1 MIILINFF
9 LKQPQRGKTHGVQL
23 TPHKAEPQC
32 GALEQPIPLLWRG
45 ARRAGWQGKM
55 HGVQISQHI
64 RCAVWGLMIISL
76 LCCASCHSTP
86 KEQEATTVATDTILE
101 NQQPETPKYTEME
114 QKLLDFGLVDIAEVD
129 STIGVE
135 LVYATP
141 DNFLGHVLYPEI
153 HHAFAIPEMAE
164 KLVKAQQ
171 RLKAIDPDLS
181 LLIYDAARPLC
192 VQREMWES
200 VKGTPNISF
209 VANPAKGRGMHNY
222 GAAVDITIMDSKGTP
237 LPMGSKH
244 DYFGPEARIDHEDE
258 LVANGLITTQEL
270 ENRKLLRRVMTESG
284 FITCISEWWHFN
296 HIPSIR
302 AKEELRIIDF
312 E

>member
-1 MIILINFF
+1 MQRIIILAF
-9 LKQPQRGKTHGVQL
+9 LI
-23 TPHKAEPQC
+23 
-32 GALEQPIPLLWRG
+32 GATSLCMLSCRSNKDTQEITVIADSVALGSEIP
-45 ARRAGWQGKM
+45 
-55 HGVQISQHI
+55 V
-64 RCAVWGLMIISL
+64 
-76 LCCASCHSTP
+76 
-86 KEQEATTVATDTILE
+86 ETVE
-101 NQQPETPKYTEME
+101 YTEME

-141 DNFLGHVLYPEI
+141 DNFLGHVLYPDI
-153 HHAFAIPEMAE
+153 HHAFAIPDMAQ
-164 KLVKAQQ
+164 KLVRAQQ
-171 RLKAIDPDLS
+171 KLKAICPDLS
-181 LLIYDAARPLC
+181 LLIYDAARPLS

-200 VKGTPNISF
+200 VKGTPNVSF

-222 GAAVDITIMDSKGTP
+222 GAAVDITIMDSTGRS

-258 LVANGLITTQEL
+258 LVANGLITKEEL

-284 FITCISEWWHFN
+284 FITCVSEWWHFN

-312 E
+312 

>member
-1 MIILINFF
+1 
-9 LKQPQRGKTHGVQL
+9 
-23 TPHKAEPQC
+23 
-32 GALEQPIPLLWRG
+32 
-45 ARRAGWQGKM
+45 
-55 HGVQISQHI
+55 
-64 RCAVWGLMIISL
+64 
-76 LCCASCHSTP
+76 
-86 KEQEATTVATDTILE
+86 
-101 NQQPETPKYTEME
+101 ME

-153 HHAFAIPEMAE
+153 HHAFAIPAMAE

-171 RLKAIDPDLS
+171 RLKTIRSGFS

-200 VKGTPNISF
+200 VKGTPNVSF

-222 GAAVDITIMDSKGTP
+222 GAAVDITIMDSTGTP

-258 LVANGLITTQEL
+258 LVTNGLITKEEL

-284 FITCISEWWHFN
+284 FITCVSEWWHFN
-296 HIPSIR
+296 HIPSSR

>member
-1 MIILINFF
+1 MNIFKNLFF
-9 LKQPQRGKTHGVQL
+9 KQPRRGKTHAVQV
-23 TPHKAEPQC
+23 TTRKANLQC
-32 GALEQPIPLLWRG
+32 GVCEAQVTLHAQSAVW
-45 ARRAGWQGKM
+45 
-55 HGVQISQHI
+55 GVSY
-64 RCAVWGLMIISL
+64 RVEAAVWGLVIVSL
-76 LCCASCHSTP
+76 LCCASCHSASEGQTLP
-86 KEQEATTVATDTILE
+86 SATADTILTE
-101 NQQPETPKYTEME
+101 VPQPEPPKYTEME
-114 QKLLDFGLVDIAEVD
+114 QKLFDFGLVDIAEVD

-153 HHAFAIPEMAE
+153 HHAFAVPAMAE

-171 RLKAIDPDLS
+171 RLKTIRPGLS

-200 VKGTPNISF
+200 VKGTPNVSF

-222 GAAVDITIMDSKGTP
+222 GAAVDITIMDSTGKP

-258 LVANGLITTQEL
+258 LVANGLITKEEL

-296 HIPSIR
+296 HIPSSR
-302 AKEELRIIDF
+302 AREELRIIDL
-312 E
+312 

>member
-1 MIILINFF
+1 MEISDSI
-9 LKQPQRGKTHGVQL
+9 
-23 TPHKAEPQC
+23 
-32 GALEQPIPLLWRG
+32 ALVSED
-45 ARRAGWQGKM
+45 AVKM
-55 HGVQISQHI
+55 
-64 RCAVWGLMIISL
+64 
-76 LCCASCHSTP
+76 
-86 KEQEATTVATDTILE
+86 E
-101 NQQPETPKYTEME
+101 KYTEME
-114 QKLLDFGLVDIAEVD
+114 QKLLDFGLVDIDEVD

-153 HHAFAIPEMAE
+153 HHAFAIPAMAD
-164 KLVKAQQ
+164 KLVKAQK
-171 RLKAIDPDLS
+171 RLKSIRPGLS
-181 LLIYDAARPLC
+181 LLVYDAARPLS

-222 GAAVDITIMDSKGTP
+222 GAAVDITIMDSTGTP

-258 LVANGLITTQEL
+258 LVANGLITAQEL

-284 FITCISEWWHFN
+284 FITCVSEWWHFN

-302 AKEELRIIDF
+302 AKEELKIIDF
-312 E
+312 

>member
-1 MIILINFF
+1 MHILKSF
-9 LKQPQRGKTHGVQL
+9 LKKPRRGDTREAQL

-32 GALEQPIPLLWRG
+32 GVLEQPIPLLWRG
-45 ARRAGWQGKM
+45 ARRAGWGLT
-55 HGVQISQHI
+55 IT
-64 RCAVWGLMIISL
+64 AVL
-76 LCCASCHSTP
+76 LCCASCHTASERQASP
-86 KEQEATTVATDTILE
+86 FATADTILTE
-101 NQQPETPKYTEME
+101 VPQPEPPKYTEME

-129 STIGVE
+129 SSIGVE

-171 RLKAIDPDLS
+171 RLRAINPDLS

-200 VKGTPNISF
+200 VKGTPNVSF

-222 GAAVDITIMDSKGTP
+222 GAAVDITIMDSTGTP

-244 DYFGPEARIDHEDE
+244 DYFGPEARIDHEDD
-258 LVANGLITTQEL
+258 LVTNGLITKEEL

-284 FITCISEWWHFN
+284 FITCVSEWWHFN